1 MMTNLTI
8 KTIPIHELDE
18 ATRKA
23 IIDVCVAEHENPE
36 FYEMFDYF
44 APDHVHVVAYRGDAV
59 IGHAMVSTRWMQ
71 PEGHPILRSA
81 YIDAVSVAPAEQG
94 KGVGKAVMQ
103 QIASVIQDYEIAGL
117 ETDKFGF
124 YESVGWER
132 WPGSLAGRGENGLIP
147 TPDQH
152 GVMILRLPKTPPLN
166 LNGLL
171 TIEDQ
176 GARIW

>member
-1 MMTNLTI
+1 MTELVI
-8 KTIPIHELDE
+8 KTIQANELDSV
-18 ATRKA
+18 TRKV
-23 IIDVCVAEHENPE
+23 IIDVCVDAHKNPE
-36 FYEMFDYF
+36 FYELFDF
-44 APDHVHVVAYRGDAV
+44 VAPDNVHVIAYRGDAL

-81 YIDAVSVAPAEQG
+81 YIDAVSVAPSEQG
-94 KGVGKAVMQ
+94 KGVGKAVMLG
-103 QIASVIQDYEIAGL
+103 IAAVIGDYEIAGL

-124 YESVGWER
+124 YESVGWEC
-132 WPGSLAGRGENGLIP
+132 WHGTLAGRGAEGLIP

-152 GVMILRLPKTPPLN
+152 GVMILRLPKTPALNPL
-166 LNGLL
+166 GLL

>member
-1 MMTNLTI
+1 MSDLVI
-8 KTIPIHELDE
+8 KTARADTLDD

-23 IIDVCVAEHENPE
+23 IIDVCVAAHENPE
-36 FYEMFDYF
+36 FHDLFDF
-44 APDHVHVVAYRGDAV
+44 VSPDMVHVIAYRDDVV

-81 YIDAVSVAPAEQG
+81 YIDAVSVAPSEQG

-103 QIASVIQDYEIAGL
+103 QIAVVISDYEIAGL

-132 WPGSLAGRGENGLIP
+132 WPGSLAGRGANGLIP

-152 GVMILRLPKTPPLN
+152 GVMILRLPKTPALN

>member
-1 MMTNLTI
+1 MSDLLL
-8 KTIPIHELDE
+8 KTVWADILDA

-23 IIDVCVAEHENPE
+23 IVDVCVDAHKNPE
-36 FYEMFDYF
+36 FYELFDF
-44 APDHVHVVAYRGDAV
+44 VAPDNMHVIAYRGDLV

-81 YIDAVSVAPAEQG
+81 YIDAVSVATTEQG

-103 QIASVIQDYEIAGL
+103 QIALVISDYEIAGL

-132 WPGSLAGRGENGLIP
+132 WPGTLAGRGENGLIP

-152 GVMILRLPKTPPLN
+152 GVMILRLPKTPELN

>member
-1 MMTNLTI
+1 MTDLVI
-8 KTIPIHELDE
+8 KTMRANELAA
-18 ATRKA
+18 ATRNA
-23 IIDVCVAEHENPE
+23 IMEMCVSAHENTE
-36 FYEMFDYF
+36 FYELFDF
-44 APDHVHVVAYRGDAV
+44 VEPDNVHVIAYRGDAV

-81 YIDAVSVAPAEQG
+81 YIDAVSVAPSEQG

-103 QIASVIQDYEIAGL
+103 QIASVISDYEIAGL

-152 GVMILRLPKTPPLN
+152 GVMILRLPKTPVLN